1 MWEEQ
6 GRMKSREEGKEG
18 RSCMQ
23 PQKYS
28 NQRPFLGSQTN
39 QMFYYMD
46 EPNFGRSLHFRKKKT
61 HRNCITDTEV
71 KKCKNLYKQEPID
84 YFPGDSTL
92 LDWMALFL
100 G

>member
-28 NQRPFLGSQTN
+28 NQRPFLGSQIN

-61 HRNCITDTEV
+61 PQKLYYRYRSKKNAKIYTNRN
-71 KKCKNLYKQEPID
+71 
-84 YFPGDSTL
+84 L
-92 LDWMALFL
+92 LIISQVTVPCLIGWHCS
-100 G
+100 